1 MPKQP
6 TITLNDGYATPQ
18 LGLGVW
24 QISDADTPAVV
35 RTALAAGYRA
45 FDTARIYGNE
55 RGVGEGVRTGGVARE
70 DVFVTSKL
78 WRDDVGYDSALR
90 AVDATMDRLGLEYL
104 DLYLIHWPAPAR
116 GQYAD
121 AWRALVRLREEG
133 RVRSIGVSN
142 FHIAYLERIIGESGV
157 TPAVN
162 QVCLHPRFQQRPLRA
177 FHAGHGIATTAW
189 APLGEG
195 RMLSEPA
202 IVAIAA
208 RVGRT
213 PAQVILRWHIQN
225 GLIAIPKSSHPG
237 RIAENFAVFD
247 FDLAAAD
254 MAAIDALDDPAGRTG
269 PDPANF

>member
-1 MPKQP
+1 MTDQP
-6 TITLNDGYATPQ
+6 TLTLNDGAAMPQ

-24 QISDADTPAVV
+24 QIGDAETPAVV
-35 RTALAAGYRA
+35 RTAIAAGYRA

-55 RGVGEGVRTGGVARE
+55 RGVGEGVRGGGVPRE
-70 DVFVTSKL
+70 DIFVTSKL
-78 WRDDVGYDSALR
+78 WRDDVGYDSGLR
-90 AVDATMDRLGLEYL
+90 ALDATMARLGLDYL

-121 AWRALVRLREEG
+121 AWRALVELQAQG

-157 TPAVN
+157 TPVVN

-177 FHAGHGIATTAW
+177 FHAERGIATIAW

-195 RMLSEPA
+195 RLLAEPA

-208 RVGRT
+208 RLGRT
-213 PAQVILRWHIQN
+213 PAQVILRWHLQS

-247 FDLAAAD
+247 FTLGPPD

-269 PDPANF
+269 PDPADF